1 VASVPST
8 STDYAVVA
16 LDGVGRIAIESSP
29 VPGSSLK
36 EQLKQTLTEVSVGTG
51 AVMYSGELVVTSPI
65 SGADYRMVGVI
76 LAYALGMV
84 VIFLVKTPRPDAV
97 LIPEGYSIA
106 EPGRRMVAGIID
118 VAIGVA
124 LASRI
129 WHVPLADAISPG
141 NWGTEA
147 GQGVILTSVGLMI
160 ALGTVLELLFG
171 RSVGKIVTGCE
182 VVAVGE
188 VGGKP
193 AAEKATPETT
203 ETKEK
208 EEEGPAHGTFGH
220 LLLRNAIKFGLPPV
234 ALLGLLDASG
244 RHRGDQL
251 AKTAVVVEGVEEEE
265 QDGGMDEE

>member
-1 VASVPST
+1 
-8 STDYAVVA
+8 
-16 LDGVGRIAIESSP
+16 
-29 VPGSSLK
+29 
-36 EQLKQTLTEVSVGTG
+36 
-51 AVMYSGELVVTSPI
+51 MYSGELVVTSPI
-65 SGADYRMVGVI
+65 SGADYRMIGVI

-97 LIPEGYSIA
+97 LLPEGYSMA
-106 EPGRRMVAGIID
+106 EPGRRMVAGVID
-118 VAIGVA
+118 IAIGVA
-124 LASRI
+124 LASRL

-141 NWGTEA
+141 SWGSDA
-147 GQGVILTSVGLMI
+147 GQEMILTSVGLMI

-188 VGGKP
+188 VGGKQP
-193 AAEKATPETT
+193 SEKAAPADA
-203 ETKEK
+203 KG
-208 EEEGPAHGTFGH
+208 EEEAEPAHGTFGR

-234 ALLGLLDASG
+234 ALLGLLDESG

-251 AKTAVVVEGVEEEE
+251 AKTAVVVEGLEGEG